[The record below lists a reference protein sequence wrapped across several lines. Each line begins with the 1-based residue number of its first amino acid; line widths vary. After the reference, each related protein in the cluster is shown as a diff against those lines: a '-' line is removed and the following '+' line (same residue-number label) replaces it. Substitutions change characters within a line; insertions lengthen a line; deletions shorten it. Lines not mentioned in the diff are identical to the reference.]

1 MHIYPA
7 PTRGDI
13 KFGPCLFRNAR
24 KRAFTLI
31 ELLVVIAII
40 AILAGL
46 LLPALAKAKQKAW
59 ATNCINNKKQLALA
73 WHMYADDFNDHLAIN
88 ADQSLQDQA
97 GDMSWVYHVDLNWDP
112 NTAYT
117 NIIYIIDPQYASLG
131 PYFAKNPNILRC
143 PADIYLSTSQKA
155 AGWSFRDRSVAMD
168 AAVGAG
174 NTINGAPGSKPGTI
188 SYLSPFFV
196 AVTMSDLVNPG
207 ASQSWLF
214 IDEHPDSI
222 DDGILYTSPGMTS
235 GTGEFTELPAFYH
248 GNACGI
254 SFCDGHAEIHKW
266 TNPQT
271 MLPVIYNQAARQ
283 RVSVVQDE
291 DLAYL
296 ARVTPRSP

>member
-1 MHIYPA
+1 MKSRRA
-7 PTRGDI
+7 
-13 KFGPCLFRNAR
+13 
-24 KRAFTLI
+24 AFTLI

-46 LLPALAKAKQKAW
+46 LLPALAKAKQKAY
-59 ATNCINNKKQLALA
+59 ATQCMSNKKQLALA
-73 WHMYADDFNDHLAIN
+73 WQMYAGDFNDHLVIN
-88 ADQSLQDQA
+88 ADGSAKDQA
-97 GDMSWVYHVDLNWDP
+97 GDLSWIYAVYLNWDVNP
-112 NTAYT
+112 EYT
-117 NIIYIIDPQYASLG
+117 NLSYVVDPQFASLG

-143 PADIYLSTSQKA
+143 PADYYLSPAQKS
-155 AGWSFRDRSVAMD
+155 AGWDHRNRSVALD

-174 NTINGAPGSKPGTI
+174 DTTVGATGYKPPGSLG
-188 SYLSPFFV
+188 YLNPFFV

-207 ASQSWLF
+207 PSKSWQF

-222 DDGILYTSPGMTS
+222 DDGILYTSPGETS
-235 GTGEFTELPAFYH
+235 GNGTFTELPAAYH

-271 MLPVIYNQAARQ
+271 LLPVIFNQGARQ
-283 RVSVVQDE
+283 RVSVIQDE